1 MTDTRGLPQL
11 TQSYLK
17 RLIANTVGSM
27 DAEFDSATSF
37 GELGVDSFRV
47 LKIIKALE
55 ADFGTLPKTLL
66 FECFNIDDLAQ
77 YFVDKHGEKLAAKFA
92 SLTPGAAATS
102 GPAAPAAAP
111 CAGTSRP
118 VAATPVAPAAPRAP
132 AQLPAGPRPVLMTE
146 VAALAHPVLG
156 NTLRDI
162 LSHHKNEGSVS
173 RGTRNIAPN
182 LFIGSE
188 RKGFFNYA
196 RSRDILLAYTYTGP
210 REYFATLAQELH
222 AHCVRQRLE
231 LNLIADEEL
240 SSIGTVAF
248 SSTPFGGLQ
257 RILNLQEFTLEGG
270 AMRRLRYQVSKFEKA
285 GRCRTEEYFRGVH
298 PEPATNIAAVI
309 DQWCAA
315 RTMVNPLIHIVKEE
329 ILAGTLSRDHRIF
342 LTYLDDAL
350 QNVILLSPLSARQNG
365 YLMDL
370 EFYPP
375 AMPLGG
381 LEYAIVRIIETL
393 IAEGCAVL
401 SMGGT
406 YGCKL
411 VQSAN
416 ADPEVDRILDEL
428 RLQNIFND
436 EGNLQFKNKFRP
448 QNTPIFLCRPKGE
461 CTPGNVLDVI
471 MMIADPKTMQT
482 SDEEHQ
488 GLREEPDMRP
498 SVIEGEARSALLAD
512 CGFNPLNV
520 PNAQVEFDL
529 KTDSWAQ
536 LTMPAIDNRAR
547 HLHVRLQQPAELD
560 SSLRAIFPFAHFALT
575 TSGRTAERA
584 FYTALAHSGFAA
596 QPGVRR
602 PDGKLPAAKLP
613 DAEAVVPQ
621 NLLFPTV
628 ICHQIDQGFTPVEI
642 PQRAVF
648 DLGSNERFKGDLD
661 VEALEKLLAE
671 TPHIP
676 FVCMELSDNAAGGA
690 AVSLANLRRVKEKL
704 AARSIPL
711 VLDATRVLENAWCL
725 IEQECAGQTVWEVAR
740 ALLGCADA
748 VHVSLAKDFCIKGG
762 LIATNDAALL
772 GEVQARI
779 REQGCG
785 LGAIERRL
793 AALAFADR
801 GYLETQTQRRRQL
814 VKQLFG
820 VLDAHGI
827 PLARPAGAHCL
838 LIDVKK
844 LPELAGF
851 EHPVASFL
859 AWLYLNTGI
868 RAGAHSAGMQSGTA
882 LNDLVRIA
890 IPVGLKQEQVAAIG
904 ERLIAAFAA
913 RKNIPEIVP
922 VNAGAVADIH
932 AHYRLVRYHNFSG
945 ALVARPSIEPAAT
958 ATATAIAAEP
968 VARPLPTHRGADIAI
983 VGMAGRYPK
992 ARNLHELWDNLV
1004 RGVDCTE
1011 VIPDERQEQRPAN
1024 GFTRGYRGG
1033 FIDGVDR
1040 FDARFFS
1047 VAPKDAALLDP
1058 QERLFLEVA
1067 YEAIEDAG
1075 YYPESLGSTQGS
1087 TQGSIPGDTTGRG
1100 EAADAGARDIGVFVG
1115 AVWSMYQMLGL
1126 EEKIA
1131 GNRVDPSSFFWS
1143 IANRVSYWMNLSGP
1157 SLTIDTAC
1165 SASLTAVNLACEAI
1179 RRGDCSAA
1187 IVGGVNLDLHQ
1198 SKFDINSAGG
1208 ALSADGVCRAFG
1220 KGANGYVQ
1228 GEGVGALFLKPLDRA
1243 IADGDNIHGIIK
1255 SAVVTHTGRT
1265 SGYMVP
1271 SPHPQSRMIAMAL
1284 ERANVD
1290 ARSIGYVEAHG
1301 TGTDLGDTIEIKA
1314 LTKVFQAQGA
1324 AARSCPIGTI
1334 KPGIGHLEAASGIV
1348 GLQKILLQMKH
1359 RKLVPSLHSA
1369 QTNEGIDFA
1378 STPFYVQQQVEEWR
1392 TREIDGVPVPRRAG
1406 ISAIGA
1412 GGTNAHVIVE
1422 EYVPAAE
1429 PATQR
1434 PEPAELVF
1442 PLSAKSEPQLRE
1454 AALRLRDF
1462 LHAARDANVPA
1473 AVDIAYTLQI
1483 GRKAFEQRLAI
1494 VANGSADLVQKLDA
1508 FLAGRTHDDVMP
1520 GQSRNAEKVTAY
1532 LSHGERA
1539 AFVNLL
1545 VQSRDPRRL
1554 ARFWSDGVLPDFRGI
1569 EPGPKGRRVS
1579 LPTYPFVDER
1589 YWITQRRK
1597 AAPAAARAEP
1607 AAVHVAREETH
1618 AAPIRWADSYQFS
1631 LARDNRTLAGKLSG
1645 LSVGD
1650 KARLFARQMFAA
1662 QLRVSID
1669 DVNDGAQLMDTG
1681 LTSLDMAE
1689 MTQSIKERIDPA
1701 FSPVAFFECT
1711 TVRSFAEL
1719 LAREYSATFDE
1730 MTVTKIAAED
1740 GKTRA
1745 RLQEPVARTRTTPE
1759 GGDVPAHVRDAQS
1772 ELPLP
1777 DFKAFAQGSD
1787 AQAASSRDVLLT
1799 GATGFLGIHVLAE
1812 LLDAQPDANVYCLVR
1827 AASAKHGLRRIQ
1839 LQAEKFELV
1848 LDAERIRVF
1857 CGDLRQPQLGLS
1869 REDWERC
1876 ARDTQQIV
1884 HASAHVNHIEG
1895 YATFR
1900 DSTQGMKEIIRLAGT
1915 HRLKLVQFV
1924 SSVAGCA
1931 LKNGNEFS
1939 FFEKEDFVPQ
1949 GEHVYGGYGQ
1959 SKWVQETFLR
1969 RAHDQGLPFVIH
1981 RFGELSGSSRTGLNQ
1996 TEDML
2001 HRLVQMRLAVGCRE
2015 KVSSDVLDMLPV
2027 DVAAKLI
2034 VGAGRTP
2041 ALWNRIVHATHLK
2054 PYGIANL
2061 YRRAEGAGLEF
2072 KPVTRT
2078 QYVAECREFVRY
2090 VYSLNA
2096 VHGFVLECVLR
2107 DAEGA
2112 IRNRQMMDGYFSVIF
2127 PFEQANFKRALQA
2140 LALELPAWP
2149 ALIDRYFERWGAD
2162 DSGFLARIFEYR
2174 KWARLDEAA
2183 RAAVI
2188 ARNLAA
2194 PKGANEPAKKPARKG
2209 PADVAMLESVHEA

>member
-1 MTDTRGLPQL
+1 MTHSEGLSQQ

-17 RLIANTVGSM
+17 RLIATSAGSM
-27 DAEFDSATSF
+27 DAEFDASTSF

-66 FECFNIDDLAQ
+66 FECFNVNDLAQ
-77 YFVDKHGEKLAAKFA
+77 YFVDKHSDKLAIKLA
-92 SLTPGAAATS
+92 SLQDAGSAPAGAAPPVLATRAS
-102 GPAAPAAAP
+102 GATKMAAPK
-111 CAGTSRP
+111 P
-118 VAATPVAPAAPRAP
+118 VAATVRRAP
-132 AQLPAGPRPVLMTE
+132 ASLPTTQRPNSPGPIAAGPILMVE
-146 VAALAHPVLG
+146 ADALAHPVLG
-156 NTLRDI
+156 RTLREI
-162 LSHHKNEGSVS
+162 LAHHKNEGSVS

-182 LFIGSE
+182 VFVGCE

-210 REYFATLAQELH
+210 REYFSTLAQELH
-222 AHCVRQRLE
+222 AHCARLHLE
-231 LNLIADEEL
+231 LNLIADEQL
-240 SSIGTVAF
+240 TAIGAVPF

-257 RILNLQEFTLEGG
+257 RILNLQDFSLEGG

-285 GRCRTEEYFRGVH
+285 GCCRTEEYFRGVH
-298 PEPATNIAAVI
+298 PEPAASIAAVI

-315 RTMVNPLIHIVKEE
+315 RTMVNPLIHIVKDE

-342 LTYLDDAL
+342 ITYLDDVL
-350 QNVILLSPLSARQNG
+350 QNVILISPLSSGQNG

-375 AMPLGG
+375 GMPLGG
-381 LEYAIVRIIETL
+381 LEFAIVKIIATL
-393 IAEGCAVL
+393 VAEGCNVL

-411 VQSAN
+411 VSSEN

-471 MMIADPKTMQT
+471 MMIADPMTMQT
-482 SDEEHQ
+482 SDAEHQ
-488 GLREEPDMRP
+488 GVHETSDTRAL
-498 SVIEGEARSALLAD
+498 VIEGEARSAILAD

-529 KTDSWAQ
+529 RTDSWAL
-536 LTMPAIDNRAR
+536 LTMPAIDNRMR
-547 HLHVRLQQPAELD
+547 HLHARLQQPADLD
-560 SSLRAIFPFAHFALT
+560 GNLRAIFPFAHCALT

-584 FYTALAHSGFAA
+584 FYTALAREYVF
-596 QPGVRR
+596 R
-602 PDGKLPAAKLP
+602 PTNAKTR
-613 DAEAVVPQ
+613 VPQ

-628 ICHQIDQGFTPVEI
+628 IAHQIEQGFTPLEL
-642 PQRAVF
+642 PRSAVF
-648 DLGSNERFKGDLD
+648 DLASNERFKGDLD
-661 VEALEKLLAE
+661 IGALEKRLAE
-671 TPHIP
+671 DGANIA
-676 FVCMELSDNAAGGA
+676 FVCMELCNNAAGGA
-690 AVSLANLRRVKEKL
+690 PVSLANLRQVKEKL
-704 AARSIPL
+704 LARSIPL
-711 VLDATRVLENAWCL
+711 VLDATRVLENAWFL
-725 IEQECAGQTVWEVAR
+725 IEHELECAGKTVWQVAR
-740 ALLGCADA
+740 ELLSLADA
-748 VHVSLAKDFCIKGG
+748 VHVSLAKDFCVKGG
-762 LIATNDAALL
+762 LIATNDATLFEAVH
-772 GEVQARI
+772 ERI

-785 LGAIERRL
+785 LDSIERKL
-793 AALAFADR
+793 IALGLEDR
-801 GYLETQTQRRRQL
+801 DYLESQTARRKQF
-814 VKQLFG
+814 VQQLFG
-820 VLDAHGI
+820 VLSGHGV
-827 PLARPAGAHCL
+827 PVARPAGGHCL
-838 LIDVKK
+838 LVDVKSIAEFSSLK
-844 LPELAGF
+844 T
-851 EHPVASFL
+851 PVQSFL
-859 AWLYLNTGI
+859 AWLYLTTGI
-868 RAGAHSAGMQSGTA
+868 RAGAHSAGMQTGTA

-890 IPVGLKQEQVAAIG
+890 IPMGLKQDQVTAIG
-904 ERLIAAFAA
+904 ERMVAAFAV
-913 RKNIPEIVP
+913 RKNIPELETARSVIV
-922 VNAGAVADIH
+922 DLH
-932 AHYRLVRYHNFSG
+932 ARHQLIQYHNISG
-945 ALVARPSIEPAAT
+945 ALVSRAA
-958 ATATAIAAEP
+958 AEAPAEP
-968 VARPLPTHRGADIAI
+968 VSSAGKAAETPVEPARGASADIAI

-992 ARNLHELWDNLV
+992 SRNLRELWDNLL
-1004 RGVDCTE
+1004 RGADCIE
-1011 VIPDERQEQRPAN
+1011 VIPEERQEQRFAN

-1033 FIDGVDR
+1033 FIDDVDR
-1040 FDARFFS
+1040 FDARFFNVS
-1047 VAPKDAALLDP
+1047 PKDAALLDP

-1075 YYPESLGSTQGS
+1075 YYPETLGNNSG
-1087 TQGSIPGDTTGRG
+1087 G
-1100 EAADAGARDIGVFVG
+1100 EPSHDASSRDIGVFVG

-1228 GEGVGALFLKPLDRA
+1228 GEGVGALFLKPLARA
-1243 IADGDNIHGIIK
+1243 IADGDHIHGVIK

-1301 TGTDLGDTIEIKA
+1301 TGTDLGDTIEIMA
-1314 LTKVFQAQGA
+1314 LTKVFQAQGTS
-1324 AARSCPIGTI
+1324 ARSCPIGTI

-1348 GLQKILLQMKH
+1348 GLQKILLQMQH
-1359 RKLVPSLHSA
+1359 RTLVPSLHSS

-1378 STPFYVQQQVEEWR
+1378 STPFYVQQTVEEWR
-1392 TREIDGVPVPRRAG
+1392 TKEIDGVPVPRRAG

-1422 EYVPAAE
+1422 EYVPAEAA
-1429 PATQR
+1429 ATQSG
-1434 PEPAELVF
+1434 PAEKIF
-1442 PLSAKSEPQLRE
+1442 PLSAKSEEQLRE
-1454 AALRLRDF
+1454 AARRLRDF
-1462 LHAARDANVPA
+1462 LRGAPGLAANDVAH
-1473 AVDIAYTLQI
+1473 TLQI
-1483 GRKAFEQRLAI
+1483 GRKAFEYRLAVI
-1494 VANGSADLVQKLDA
+1494 ATDLEDLAQKLDG
-1508 FLAGRTHDDVMP
+1508 FLADRSHDDVMP
-1520 GQSRNAEKVTAY
+1520 GHVKNAGRVTGY
-1532 LSHGERA
+1532 LSASERT
-1539 AFVNLL
+1539 AFVQLIT
-1545 VQSRDPRRL
+1545 QSRDPRRL
-1554 ARFWSDGVLPDFRGI
+1554 ARLWSDGVIADFRGI
-1569 EPGPKGRRVS
+1569 DPGHPGRKTS

-1589 YWITQRRK
+1589 FWITQRK
-1597 AAPAAARAEP
+1597 KAPAVVRADVP
-1607 AAVHVAREETH
+1607 APASHAGRDEAHAVRDEAHV
-1618 AAPIRWADSYQFS
+1618 APIRWADSYQFS

-1645 LSVGD
+1645 LTVED
-1650 KARLFARQMFAA
+1650 KARLFARQMFAG
-1662 QLRVSID
+1662 QLRVSLD
-1669 DVNDGAQLMDTG
+1669 DVNDGAHLMDTG

-1719 LAREYSATFDE
+1719 LARKYAATLEE

-1745 RLQEPVARTRTTPE
+1745 RLQETIEAEAAQSAGTPS
-1759 GGDVPAHVRDAQS
+1759 HVLDAQS
-1772 ELPLP
+1772 ELSLP
-1777 DFKAFAQGSD
+1777 DFKALPREVSTRA
-1787 AQAASSRDVLLT
+1787 VLLT

-1812 LLDAQPDANVYCLVR
+1812 LIGAQPDVEVYCLVR
-1827 AASAKHGLRRIQ
+1827 AASAKHGLRRLQ
-1839 LQAEKFELV
+1839 QQAEKFALA
-1848 LDAERIRVF
+1848 LDDGRIRVF
-1857 CGDLRQPQLGLS
+1857 CGDLRRPQLGLS
-1869 REDWERC
+1869 NEDWERC

-1900 DSTQGMKEIIRLAGT
+1900 DSTQGMKEIIRLAGM
-1915 HRLKLVQFV
+1915 HQLKLVQFV

-1931 LKNGNEFS
+1931 LKNGDEFS
-1939 FFEKEDFVPQ
+1939 FFEKEDFLPH

-1969 RAHDQGLPFVIH
+1969 RAHDQGLPYLIH

-1996 TEDML
+1996 TDDML

-2041 ALWNRIVHATHLK
+2041 ALWNRVVHATHLK
-2054 PYGIANL
+2054 PYGFANL
-2061 YRRAEGAGLEF
+2061 YRRAESAGLDF
-2072 KPVTRT
+2072 KAVTRT

-2096 VHGFVLECVLR
+2096 VHGFVLDCVLR

-2112 IRNRQMMDGYFSVIF
+2112 IRNRQVMDGYFSVIF
-2127 PFEQANFKRALQA
+2127 PFEQGNFKRALQT
-2140 LALELPAWP
+2140 LAIGLPAWGP
-2149 ALIDRYFERWGAD
+2149 LLDLYFERWGTD
-2162 DSGFLARIFEYR
+2162 ESGFMARILEYR
-2174 KWARLDEAA
+2174 KWARLDETA
-2183 RAAVI
+2183 RAAIV
-2188 ARNLAA
+2188 AKNLTA
-2194 PKGANEPAKKPARKG
+2194 PRGTSETIKKPGRKS
-2209 PADVAMLESVHEA
+2209 PADVSMLESVHEA